1 VKTFRQYIFE
11 KYTFGGTAFG
21 LASVDSDTVKD
32 QERADAGMKGYE
44 GFNQRVGSSG
54 RAYIPA
60 FSVASSSDLLPAGTY
75 IKVTDKRTGEP
86 YGKQFGNDQGIYR
99 VDGTGGPQTE
109 NNIDFF
115 SGDNKAMYDYYAGQG
130 PDKANLQVDIINMTP
145 NSTEEQQIIAKVQK
159 GQSGLPSDKEDV
171 GGQALASLQQN
182 AMNVIGGSFNAASAR
197 DALKSVLAGAKGAI
211 GSALPAG
218 TRLPF

>member
-1 VKTFRQYIFE
+1 MKTFKQYILE
-11 KYTFGGTAFG
+11 AYTFGSTAFG
-21 LASVDSDTVKD
+21 LASIDPDTAAEQIKAD
-32 QERADAGMKGYE
+32 QGDPNYR

-60 FSVASSSDLLPAGTY
+60 FSVASSNSLLPAGTY

-99 VDGTGGPQTE
+99 VDGTGGSQTK

-115 SGDNKAMYDYYAGQG
+115 SGENKAMYDYYAGQG
-130 PDKANLQVDIINMTP
+130 PNKDNLQVEIINMAP
-145 NSTEEQQIIAKVQK
+145 NSPEEQEIIAKVQK
-159 GQSGLPSDKEDV
+159 GQSGLPSDQEDI
-171 GGQALASLQQN
+171 GGQAFASLKQN
-182 AMNVIGGSFNAASAR
+182 AMDMLKGGFSAASAR
-197 DALKSVLAGAKGAI
+197 DALKSVISGARGALQ
-211 GSALPAG
+211 SALPAG

>member
-1 VKTFRQYIFE
+1 MKTFKQYIVE

-21 LASVDSDTVKD
+21 LASID
-32 QERADAGMKGYE
+32 QTTAQDQIEADKGTAGYE

-60 FSVASSSDLLPAGTY
+60 YSVASRSIPAGSI
-75 IKVTDKRTGEP
+75 IKITDKRTGEP
-86 YGKQFGNDQGIYR
+86 VGKKFGNVDGIFR

-109 NNIDFF
+109 KNIDFF
-115 SGDNKAMYDYYAGQG
+115 SGDDREMYDYFASYGT
-130 PDKANLQVDIINMTP
+130 DSNNLQIEILNNITP
-145 NSTEEQQIIAKVQK
+145 NSPEEQKILANLEKYK
-159 GQSGLPSDKEDV
+159 NGQQPSDAEDI
-171 GGQALASLQQN
+171 GGQALANIQKSALDMIK
-182 AMNVIGGSFNAASAR
+182 AGFSAGSAR
-197 DALKSVLAGAKGAI
+197 DALKSVLDGAKGAI

>member
-21 LASVDSDTVKD
+21 LASID
-32 QERADAGMKGYE
+32 QTTAQDQIKADKGTAGYE

-60 FSVASSSDLLPAGTY
+60 YSVASRSIPAGSI
-75 IKVTDKRTGEP
+75 IKITDERTGEP
-86 YGKQFGNDQGIYR
+86 VGKKFGNVDGIFR

-109 NNIDFF
+109 KNIDFF
-115 SGDNKAMYDYYAGQG
+115 SGDNRAMYDYFASYGT
-130 PDKANLQVDIINMTP
+130 DTNNLQIEILDNITP
-145 NSTEEQQIIAKVQK
+145 NSPEEQKILANLEKYK
-159 GQSGLPSDKEDV
+159 NGQQLSDAADI
-171 GGQALASLQQN
+171 GGQALANIQKSALD
-182 AMNVIGGSFNAASAR
+182 MIKGGFSAGSAR
-197 DALKSVLAGAKGAI
+197 DALKSVLDGAKGAI

>member
-1 VKTFRQYIFE
+1 MKTFKQYILE
-11 KYTFGGTAFG
+11 KYTFGSTAFG
-21 LASVDSDTVKD
+21 LASID
-32 QERADAGMKGYE
+32 QTTAQDQIEADKGNPDYR

-54 RAYIPA
+54 REYIPA
-60 FSVASSSDLLPAGTY
+60 FSVATRNDLLPAGTY

-86 YGKQFGNDQGIYR
+86 VGKQFGNDQGIYR

-130 PDKANLQVDIINMTP
+130 PNRDNLQVEIINMTP
-145 NSTEEQQIIAKVQK
+145 NSPEEQQIIAKVQK
-159 GQSGLPSDKEDV
+159 GQSGLPAEQEDI
-171 GGQALASLQQN
+171 GGQAVASLQKN
-182 AMNVIGGSFNAASAR
+182 AMDMLKGSFSAASAK
-197 DALKSVLAGAKGAI
+197 DALKSVLAGARNAI

-218 TRLPF
+218 TRIPF